1 MNTKLLLALFLAT
14 VSVMAVPQVYAQQPQ
29 PLVGTCLSDS
39 QCDIVTL
46 TNGTL
51 MDNPYNPSLLITK
64 APIPQA
70 EACTGNC
77 PLAAIEEAQTQTQPQ
92 IQEEI
97 ETTTTVTEEDSGE
110 DEGAADSGRP
120 PSDNPYCDVVRQTGE
135 PYEACFDRKDYSDV
149 TGLYPCRDGSNVEDW
164 RDCPDGPEANS
175 NSNSNSGSEYDDEEP
190 ADDVGSDDLL
200 QDGGCQGEDD
210 YCDADENCRSE
221 RVDCIDD
228 RNFDEDDYDG

>member
-70 EACTGNC
+70 EACTWKLSTC
-77 PLAAIEEAQTQTQPQ
+77 
-92 IQEEI
+92 
-97 ETTTTVTEEDSGE
+97 SYRR
-110 DEGAADSGRP
+110 S
-120 PSDNPYCDVVRQTGE
+120 
-135 PYEACFDRKDYSDV
+135 
-149 TGLYPCRDGSNVEDW
+149 
-164 RDCPDGPEANS
+164 S
-175 NSNSNSGSEYDDEEP
+175 NSDSTSNS
-190 ADDVGSDDLL
+190 
-200 QDGGCQGEDD
+200 
-210 YCDADENCRSE
+210 R
-221 RVDCIDD
+221 
-228 RNFDEDDYDG
+228 RN

>member
-1 MNTKLLLALFLAT
+1 MVLPIMNTKLLLALFLDT
-14 VSVMAVPQVYAQQPQ
+14 VSVLAIPQVYAQQPP

-77 PLAAIEEAQTQTQPQ
+77 PLAAIEETQTQLQ

-97 ETTTTVTEEDSGE
+97 ETTVTEEDSGE
-110 DEGAADSGRP
+110 DEGAADESSRRP

-135 PYEACFDRKDYSDV
+135 PYEACFDRKDYSDI

-175 NSNSNSGSEYDDEEP
+175 NLNSNSGSEYDWQ
-190 ADDVGSDDLL
+190 SDLISIL
-200 QDGGCQGEDD
+200 
-210 YCDADENCRSE
+210 
-221 RVDCIDD
+221 
-228 RNFDEDDYDG
+228 